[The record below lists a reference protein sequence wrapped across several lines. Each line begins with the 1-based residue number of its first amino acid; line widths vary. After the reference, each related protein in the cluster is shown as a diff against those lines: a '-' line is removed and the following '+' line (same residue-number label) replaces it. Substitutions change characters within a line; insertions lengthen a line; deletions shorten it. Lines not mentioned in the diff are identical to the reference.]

1 VRITRSV
8 AAAAVAA
15 VAAAV
20 ALPLMALPASATG
33 STTPPW
39 EPDPATNFGTASA
52 PVYGTLTFY
61 NSAGQVVTS
70 GSNLGHL
77 FDYAEASGTDPYK
90 GTKATLYFAAPVP
103 GETPSTFFVGLASAS
118 TAFPNSSAPAPL
130 NTTANPVVTLAST
143 DADLTNFIGSVPAQT
158 AAGYADVF
166 QVRLLTTGPGGVGS
180 GPNGQYWDAD
190 VQVNPTAGTWTQVYP
205 PSTVTTVATTITMS
219 VTPSSSAQQFSS
231 VTLNATETAAD
242 TTHPA
247 GSVRFFEGSTAIGS
261 AVAVNSSGGATLSTT
276 GLLASAPGGAQL
288 TATFTPSAAGYAPS
302 TSAPVAYTVNPV
314 AKVPAISGPH
324 EVGARETCSE
334 GALDPGVKAS
344 FTWLASGKSV
354 GTSATLTVPSSAF
367 KKALAC
373 KVSVSDGGGPASTA
387 TSKSVTVLGALKATR
402 QPTLSGP
409 RAVGKTESVKPG
421 TWSQK
426 RVTFTYQ
433 WLLNGKTI
441 KGATK
446 SSLKLS
452 KADKGKEI
460 SCRVTAHLK
469 GYANGVATTKRVK
482 VS

>member
-1 VRITRSV
+1 VRINRSV

-15 VAAAV
+15 VTAAL
-20 ALPLMALPASATG
+20 ALPLLALPASASG

-39 EPDPATNFGTASA
+39 EPDPATNFGTAAA

-70 GSNLGHL
+70 GSNLAHL
-77 FDYAEASGTDPYK
+77 FDYAEASGTDPYN

-103 GETPSTFFVGLASAS
+103 GETPSSFFVGLASAS

-130 NTTANPVVTLAST
+130 NKTANPVVTLAST
-143 DADLTNFIGSVPAQT
+143 DADLTNFIASVPAQT

-166 QVRLLTTGPGGVGS
+166 QIRLLTTGPGGVGS

-205 PSTVTTVATTITMS
+205 SSLVATTTTLAIT
-219 VTPSSSAQQFSS
+219 PAGSAQQFSS
-231 VTLNATETAAD
+231 VTLSATETAAD
-242 TTHPA
+242 STHPA
-247 GSVRFFEGSTAIGS
+247 GAVQFFEGSTAIGS
-261 AVAVNSSGGATLSTT
+261 AVTVNSSGVATLSTT
-276 GLLASAPGGAQL
+276 ALLPSAPNGAQL
-288 TATFTPSAAGYAPS
+288 NAEFTPSAAGYGPS
-302 TSAPVAYTVNPV
+302 ASGPVSYTVNPV
-314 AKVPAISGPH
+314 AKVPTISGPH

-354 GTSATLTVPSSAF
+354 GTGSTLTVPSSAF

-409 RAVGKTESVKPG
+409 RAAGKTERVKPG

-441 KGATK
+441 KGATR
-446 SSLKLS
+446 SSLRLS
-452 KADKGKEI
+452 KADKGKDI